1 MANPLKLLELKAT
14 GFQFIEEVPINA
26 PPKTVWKSL
35 MDFGSW
41 FTFDPDPAKRPKM
54 TVDARV
60 GGQWISEAR
69 DGSVISLIGTITHIE
84 PGKLLRMGGQ
94 MAMTHLPVMNALI
107 WELVPQ
113 EDGKRTLLRFC
124 QRTFGFLDAETEQR
138 FQGGWK
144 QLLPQL
150 KAAAERA
157 PS

>member
-1 MANPLKLLELKAT
+1 LLHERS
-14 GFQFIEEVPINA
+14 IEEVAINA
-26 PPKTVWKSL
+26 PPKTVWQSL
-35 MDFGSW
+35 LDIGSW
-41 FTFDPDPAKRPKM
+41 FAFDPDPGKRPKM
-54 TVDARV
+54 TLEPRV
-60 GGQWISEAR
+60 GAQWTSEAR
-69 DGSVISLIGTITHIE
+69 DGSFQSLIGTVTHIE

-113 EDGKRTLLRFC
+113 DDGKRTLLRFC
-124 QRTFGFLDAETEQR
+124 QRTFGFLDADSEQK

-157 PS
+157 SS